1 MLMTAECRKPEHRMK
16 LRASI
21 VVLLVVF
28 SLGPRALAQ
37 SEQSNVKTTPTN
49 EPSLPLLGDIMNAL
63 QTRHMKLWFAGKAL
77 NWELAAYELRQ
88 LKSGL
93 LEAAVMYE
101 GIPVTNVTTMIDPV
115 QSVADAI
122 AAKNSKRFAKTVG
135 ELTEGCNGCHK
146 SMERGF
152 IVMRLPKASPFS
164 NQVFPPPR

>member
-1 MLMTAECRKPEHRMK
+1 MLTPAERWKPEHRMK

-21 VVLLVVF
+21 VVLLIVF
-28 SLGPRALAQ
+28 SSAPALAQ
-37 SEQSNVKTTPTN
+37 SEQSNVKVTPAN
-49 EPSLPLLGDIMNAL
+49 ESSVPLLGDIMNAV
-63 QTRHMKLWFAGKAL
+63 QTRHMKLWFAGKAQ

-115 QSVADAI
+115 QSVAAAI
-122 AAKNSKRFAKTVG
+122 AAKDGKRFAKTVG

-152 IVMRLPKASPFS
+152 IVMRLPKTSPFS